1 MTKDILRFAGAT
13 KRFRSPSG
21 ESFPAVDAVD
31 ARIPN
36 VPGVTAVVGPDG
48 AGKTTLLE
56 LAAGLLAPDEGVVEV
71 CGRVPDP
78 EDPAFL
84 AEIGFMPQRF
94 GLYEDL
100 SVSENFRLFA
110 ELRGLDEE
118 EAAARFRELMTLT
131 GLAGFEDRLAGKLSG
146 GMKQKLG
153 LAASL
158 LGRPKLL
165 ILDEPTV
172 GVDPLSRRELWRI
185 LEESAAR
192 HGMHA
197 LVSTAYL
204 DEAARADRVL
214 LMERGRIAAAGDP
227 GELAD
232 AVRGR
237 VRRAVPGFE
246 ADEKIFAR
254 ALMQRAAA
262 AERGSPIL
270 DVVPRGREAH
280 LVLTTQAQAEE
291 RLSDFPEMADA
302 RLEPRDPTLED
313 AYAALLFPSCGE
325 VLEAPADPEPAEAL
339 PDGRPAIEAKALTK
353 RFGAFTAVA
362 ESTFT
367 VERGEIFGILGP
379 NGAGKTTTFRMLCGL
394 LVPTTGEVR
403 VAGADPRRS
412 RADARRRVGYVAQK
426 FSLYGRLTVEENLR
440 YFGEAYGIGRRALGD
455 RVEALLAAGGLE
467 PVRRVRTERLSP
479 GAKRALALA
488 CALVH
493 RPPILFLDE
502 ATSGADPAA
511 RRAFWRRIVRLSEGG
526 TTVVAT
532 THFMEEAEYCDR
544 FLIQDAGRTLFIG
557 TPVEIRRTTGA
568 ADLDGAFCEIVR
580 RSRGGAS

>member
-1 MTKDILRFAGAT
+1 MQKKIMVLALAL
-13 KRFRSPSG
+13 
-21 ESFPAVDAVD
+21 AV
-31 ARIPN
+31 
-36 VPGVTAVVGPDG
+36 
-48 AGKTTLLE
+48 
-56 LAAGLLAPDEGVVEV
+56 AGLLPGCAGGEKDTSGT
-71 CGRVPDP
+71 GT
-78 EDPAFL
+78 
-84 AEIGFMPQRF
+84 
-94 GLYEDL
+94 
-100 SVSENFRLFA
+100 SVSRT
-110 ELRGLDEE
+110 GKSS
-118 EAAARFRELMTLT
+118 MTT
-131 GLAGFEDRLAGKLSG
+131 GE
-146 GMKQKLG
+146 
-153 LAASL
+153 
-158 LGRPKLL
+158 
-165 ILDEPTV
+165 
-172 GVDPLSRRELWRI
+172 
-185 LEESAAR
+185 
-192 HGMHA
+192 
-197 LVSTAYL
+197 
-204 DEAARADRVL
+204 
-214 LMERGRIAAAGDP
+214 
-227 GELAD
+227 
-232 AVRGR
+232 
-237 VRRAVPGFE
+237 
-246 ADEKIFAR
+246 
-254 ALMQRAAA
+254 MQRAAA

-339 PDGRPAIEAKALTK
+339 PDDRPAIEARALAK

-362 ESTFT
+362 ESTFS

>member
-56 LAAGLLAPDEGVVEV
+56 LAAGLLEPDEGVVEV

-78 EDPAFL
+78 EDPDFL
-84 AEIGFMPQRF
+84 ADIGFMPQRF

-100 SVSENFRLFA
+100 TVAENFRLFA
-110 ELRGLDEE
+110 ELRGLDER
-118 EAAARFRELMTLT
+118 EAAARFRDLMALT
-131 GLAGFEDRLAGKLSG
+131 GLAGFERRLAGKLSG

-185 LEESAAR
+185 LEESAER
-192 HGMHA
+192 RGVHA

-214 LMERGRIAAAGDP
+214 LMEGGRIAAAGDP
-227 GELAD
+227 AALAEG
-232 AVRGR
+232 VRSR
-237 VRRAVPGFE
+237 VRCADPREGT
-246 ADEKIFAR
+246 DEKAFAR
-254 ALMQRAAA
+254 TMVLRSAAA
-262 AERGSPIL
+262 DFGSPLL

-280 LVLTTQAQAEE
+280 LLLTPEEDAEG
-291 RLSDFPEMADA
+291 RLRRLPEMAAA
-302 RLEPRDPTLED
+302 RLEAREPTLED
-313 AYAALLFPSCGE
+313 AYAALLFPDGGSK
-325 VLEAPADPEPAEAL
+325 VEAPADPEPAEAL
-339 PDGRPAIEAKALTK
+339 PDGRPAIEARALTK

-362 ESTFT
+362 ESTFS

>member
-1 MTKDILRFAGAT
+1 MTQALLRFVHAT
-13 KRFRSPSG
+13 KRFRAPSG
-21 ESFPAVDAVD
+21 EAFAALDAVD
-31 ARIPN
+31 ALIPN
-36 VPGVTAVVGPDG
+36 APGVTAVVGPDG
-48 AGKTTLLE
+48 AGKTTFLE
-56 LAAGLLAPDEGVVEV
+56 LAAGLLAPDAGEVEV
-71 CGRVPDP
+71 CGLTPDP
-78 EDPAFL
+78 ENPDFL
-84 AEIGFMPQRF
+84 ADIGFMPQRF

-100 SVSENFRLFA
+100 TVAENFRLFA
-110 ELRGLDEE
+110 ELRGLDEN
-118 EAAARFRELMTLT
+118 EAAARFRDLMALT
-131 GLAGFEDRLAGKLSG
+131 GLAGFEARLAGKLSG

-185 LEESAAR
+185 LEESARR

-197 LVSTAYL
+197 LITTAYL

-214 LMERGRIAAAGDP
+214 LMEKGRVAASGDP
-227 GELAD
+227 AALAL

-237 VRRAVPGFE
+237 VRRADPLAGT
-246 ADEKIFAR
+246 DEKAFAR
-254 ALMQRAAA
+254 AMMQRSAAA
-262 AERGSPIL
+262 SPDSPIL

-280 LVLTTQAQAEE
+280 LLLTPDEKAEA
-291 RLSDFPEMADA
+291 RLLRLPEMRNA
-302 RLEPRDPTLED
+302 RLEWREPTLED
-313 AYAALLFPSCGE
+313 AYAALLFPAGGAA
-325 VLEAPADPEPAEAL
+325 VDAPLDPEPAETL
-339 PDGRPAIEAKALTK
+339 PEGSAAIEARALTK
-353 RFGAFTAVA
+353 KFGAFTAVS

-394 LVPTTGEVR
+394 LVPTSGDVR
-403 VAGADPRRS
+403 VAGTDPRRS

-426 FSLYGRLTVEENLR
+426 FSLYGRLTVEENLK
-440 YFGEAYGIGRRALGD
+440 YFGEAYGIERSALD
-455 RVEALLAAGGLE
+455 ARVDALLAADGLE
-467 PVRRVRTERLSP
+467 PFRRVRTERLSP

-511 RRAFWRRIVRLSEGG
+511 RRAFWRRIVRLAQGG
-526 TTVVAT
+526 TTVVVT

-557 TPVEIRRTTGA
+557 TPVEVRRQTGA

-580 RSRGGAS
+580 RARGGES